1 MEPVTI
7 RRAERDA
14 LWQLVHML
22 LASISD
28 IFTAVDAG
36 KVNEARMLR
45 YRYRDLMRLFDDIGW
60 SFEGPGTEFAITMDP
75 EALMRALARLH
86 KRAIDLI
93 YEPADGRPIDPQ
105 VLQMAVIGASACDT
119 ILTQL
124 AHAPACCEAS

>member
-1 MEPVTI
+1 MEVTI

-22 LASISD
+22 LASIGD

-36 KVNEARMLR
+36 AVNEARMLR
-45 YRYRDLMRLFDDIGW
+45 HRYRDLLRLLDDLGW
-60 SFEGPGTEFAITMDP
+60 RFEDAGAEFAITMDP
-75 EALMRALARLH
+75 DALMRALARLH
-86 KRAIDLI
+86 EHAIDLI
-93 YEPADGRPIDPQ
+93 YEHADGRGIDAEAFR
-105 VLQMAVIGASACDT
+105 MAVIGVSACDT